1 MNTARDND
9 TLESLRAEVD
19 RIDHAIHDLLIERAE
34 VVARLGGAKAGQGG
48 ILRPGREAQV
58 LRSLLERH
66 AGRFPKAAV
75 VRIWREIMSAS
86 VWLQGPFAVAVYE
99 PRGEPG
105 YWDLA
110 RAQYGMVAPHV
121 AYRSAREVV
130 GAVAGARATA
140 GVLPM
145 PNTGEGEPWWL
156 HLLGSG
162 PDTPRVI
169 GRLPFTGPGTVR
181 DDGLEAMTVA
191 RTEPEPTGD
200 DRSWLVLESANE
212 VSRAMLVRTMEQ
224 AGLDGHVIEV
234 WKEAGGW
241 LMLVEAEGFVEAD
254 DARLGRL
261 GSAEGGGFR
270 GVHRIGTYPVPFDP
284 ATFADEGSAR

>member
-9 TLESLRAEVD
+9 SLEALRAEVD
-19 RIDHAIHDLLIERAE
+19 RIDHAIHDLLMERAD
-34 VVARLGGAKAGQGG
+34 VVARVGGAKEGQGG
-48 ILRPGREAQV
+48 ALRPGREAQV
-58 LRSLLERH
+58 LRSLVERH

-110 RAQYGMVAPHV
+110 RAQYGMVAPHA
-121 AYRSAREVV
+121 AYRSAGEVV
-130 GAVAGARATA
+130 GAVAGGRATA
-140 GVLPM
+140 GVLPI
-145 PNTGEGEPWWL
+145 PGTAEGEPWWL
-156 HLLGSG
+156 HLLGPG

-181 DDGLEAMTVA
+181 EDGLEAMTVA

-212 VSRAMLVRTMEQ
+212 VSRAMVVRTMEQ
-224 AGLDGHVIEV
+224 AGLEGRAIEV

-241 LMLVEAEGFVEAD
+241 LVLVEVEDFVAAD
-254 DARLGRL
+254 DDRLGRL
-261 GSAEGGGFR
+261 GSTEGAGYR
-270 GVHRIGTYPVPFDP
+270 GVHRIGAYPVPFDP
-284 ATFADEGSAR
+284 AIFGDERSAR